1 MHGRDKPSAKGGFS
15 VHPRY
20 SEKLRNDAHC
30 SVQAAMRASG
40 IVNLVQMAEQIRV
53 ENLDENIA
61 REDLEEL
68 VLQVAQLYG
77 AAVEFDEQALT
88 ALELPGLD
96 GRDNRNDLDKMLG
109 RRTPGGDRAGDLLQ
123 LDRE

>member
-1 MHGRDKPSAKGGFS
+1 MNA
-15 VHPRY
+15 RY
-20 SEKLRNDAHC
+20 SKKLRNDAHC
-30 SVQAAMRASG
+30 SVQAAMRTSS
-40 IVNLVQMAEQIRV
+40 IVNLVQVAEQIRV
-53 ENLDENIA
+53 ENLEENIA